1 MVLTGD
7 SGVGKS
13 GVLNYICMYALKNDW
28 IVVGVPKSF
37 NWTQK
42 STEQQIM
49 RHSVSGLY
57 IQNEFAKEWLEYF
70 LHMNKNQL
78 KSFVINKDLYG
89 KYNFSGLHD
98 NDPEA
103 VPDTYYKKRK
113 AYFSEHK

>member
-42 STEQQIM
+42 STE
-49 RHSVSGLY
+49 
-57 IQNEFAKEWLEYF
+57 
-70 LHMNKNQL
+70 
-78 KSFVINKDLYG
+78 
-89 KYNFSGLHD
+89 
-98 NDPEA
+98 
-103 VPDTYYKKRK
+103 
-113 AYFSEHK
+113 